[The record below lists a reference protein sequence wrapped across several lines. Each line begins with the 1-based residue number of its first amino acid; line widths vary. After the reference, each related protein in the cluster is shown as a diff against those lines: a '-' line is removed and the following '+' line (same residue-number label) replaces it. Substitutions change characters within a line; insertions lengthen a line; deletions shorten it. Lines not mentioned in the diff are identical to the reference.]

1 MQVEYESSPAVEQP
15 SFEEGVSFR
24 PGSSTQAGGAE
35 SEEEQDEE
43 DVEAGQGTISYG
55 SEEGEIR
62 ADVASFSGSGA
73 KKPARK
79 RIIKQRQ
86 SLAEKQP
93 GTTMFPV
100 TRVKKIV
107 KADRDIDIMSSEA
120 VFMVSV
126 AAEYFIKHFMEEGY
140 TKARLEK
147 RKLINYRDMAN
158 VVARSEEFDFLKGL
172 ITDVIPTPMPLSE
185 AIEKRKRKVAVEEN
199 LDEDAPASSHLNDED
214 LPPLVP
220 STNPA
225 FPNAIVK
232 KPSNTHAKGASAKVK
247 TDAPISEKDE
257 SRAVAPNAQ
266 GTRKSARRSTMGAED
281 DADKSYLSE
290 LRGEGGDEE
299 AITSDG
305 DEKMDEE

>member
-1 MQVEYESSPAVEQP
+1 
-15 SFEEGVSFR
+15 
-24 PGSSTQAGGAE
+24 
-35 SEEEQDEE
+35 
-43 DVEAGQGTISYG
+43 
-55 SEEGEIR
+55 
-62 ADVASFSGSGA
+62 
-73 KKPARK
+73 
-79 RIIKQRQ
+79 
-86 SLAEKQP
+86 
-93 GTTMFPV
+93 
-100 TRVKKIV
+100 
-107 KADRDIDIMSSEA
+107 
-120 VFMVSV
+120 
-126 AAEYFIKHFMEEGY
+126 
-140 TKARLEK
+140 
-147 RKLINYRDMAN
+147 
-158 VVARSEEFDFLKGL
+158 
-172 ITDVIPTPMPLSE
+172 MPLSE
-185 AIEKRKRKVAVEEN
+185 AIEKRKRKVAAEEN

-247 TDAPISEKDE
+247 SDAPASEKDE
-257 SRAVAPNAQ
+257 SRSVAPNAQ

>member
-1 MQVEYESSPAVEQP
+1 MQVEYESSPAVEQL

-43 DVEAGQGTISYG
+43 DVEAGQGS
-55 SEEGEIR
+55 
-62 ADVASFSGSGA
+62 AA

-158 VVARSEEFDFLKGL
+158 VVARSEEFDFLK
-172 ITDVIPTPMPLSE
+172 DVIPMPMPLSE
-185 AIEKRKRKVAVEEN
+185 AIEKRKRKVAAEEN

-247 TDAPISEKDE
+247 TDASTSEKDE

>member
-43 DVEAGQGTISYG
+43 DVEAGQ
-55 SEEGEIR
+55 
-62 ADVASFSGSGA
+62 GSGA

-158 VVARSEEFDFLKGL
+158 VVARSEEFDFLK
-172 ITDVIPTPMPLSE
+172 DVIPTPMPLSE
-185 AIEKRKRKVAVEEN
+185 AIEKRKRKVAAEEN

-225 FPNAIVK
+225 FPNAVVK

-247 TDAPISEKDE
+247 TDAPTSEKDE

>member
-24 PGSSTQAGGAE
+24 PGSSAQAGGAE

-43 DVEAGQGTISYG
+43 DVEAGQGP
-55 SEEGEIR
+55 
-62 ADVASFSGSGA
+62 GA

-158 VVARSEEFDFLKGL
+158 VVARSEEFDFLK
-172 ITDVIPTPMPLSE
+172 DVIPTPMPLSE
-185 AIEKRKRKVAVEEN
+185 AIEKRKRKVAAEEN
-199 LDEDAPASSHLNDED
+199 LDEDAPTSSHLNDED

-247 TDAPISEKDE
+247 TDAPTSEKDE

>member
-24 PGSSTQAGGAE
+24 PGSSTQAGGVE

-43 DVEAGQGTISYG
+43 DVEAGQ
-55 SEEGEIR
+55 
-62 ADVASFSGSGA
+62 GSGA

-158 VVARSEEFDFLKGL
+158 VVARSEEFDFLK
-172 ITDVIPTPMPLSE
+172 DVIPTPMPLSE
-185 AIEKRKRKVAVEEN
+185 AIEKRKRKVAAEEN

-247 TDAPISEKDE
+247 SDAPASEKDE
-257 SRAVAPNAQ
+257 SRSVAPNAQ

>member
-1 MQVEYESSPAVEQP
+1 MQVEYESSPIAEQP
-15 SFEEGVSFR
+15 SFGEGVSFR
-24 PGSSTQAGGAE
+24 PGSPQAGGAE

-43 DVEAGQGTISYG
+43 DAEAG
-55 SEEGEIR
+55 E
-62 ADVASFSGSGA
+62 GSGA

-100 TRVKKIV
+100 ARVKKIV

-158 VVARSEEFDFLKGL
+158 VVARSEEFDFLR
-172 ITDVIPTPMPLSE
+172 DVIPTPMPLSE
-185 AIEKRKRKVAVEEN
+185 AIEKRKRKVVAEEN
-199 LDEDAPASSHLNDED
+199 LDEDASASSHLNDED

-232 KPSNTHAKGASAKVK
+232 KPSNTHAKGASAKAK
-247 TDAPISEKDE
+247 ADAPTSEKE
-257 SRAVAPNAQ
+257 ELRSVAPNAQ

-281 DADKSYLSE
+281 EADKSYLNG
-290 LRGEGGDEE
+290 LRAEGADEE

>member
-43 DVEAGQGTISYG
+43 DVEAGQ
-55 SEEGEIR
+55 
-62 ADVASFSGSGA
+62 GSGA

-158 VVARSEEFDFLKGL
+158 VVARSEEFDFLK
-172 ITDVIPTPMPLSE
+172 DVIPTPMPLSE